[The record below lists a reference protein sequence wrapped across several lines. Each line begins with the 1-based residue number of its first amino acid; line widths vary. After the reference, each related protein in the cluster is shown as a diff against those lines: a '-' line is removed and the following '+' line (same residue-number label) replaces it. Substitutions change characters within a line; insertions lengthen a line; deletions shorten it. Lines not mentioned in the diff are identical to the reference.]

1 MELNCFKCLAASKQG
16 NVKTLVSKCSSCKRI
31 IVTTNRLPQTTDIV
45 NMPNNTVYYHLN
57 EDEPN
62 AYSLL
67 FSESAVED
75 DPDLEK
81 YREKSVLLIGS
92 GKFGRMPVLLNLLNL
107 PFKRIVCLCNEKTWA
122 HTFINDWILAEHEDI
137 SQKESTIKA
146 IDNYM
151 RENNMYFDTIITYD
165 DLCTTLTSYL
175 SELYG
180 LNGISFDFCTK
191 IKNKYEFRK
200 LCKQQ
205 GISHPNFFKIDSN
218 QRRDYIDYYKRIANK
233 NKNVLTVT
241 NLFDAKITCNL
252 PVVVK
257 NPFGLGKGER
267 DFKNMSYFSNAMN
280 IHQDFFLQTKTNRLC
295 SNVQFSR
302 RVLPDR

>member
-1 MELNCFKCLAASKQG
+1 MEVEVACSTCRSENSDGFNTKC
-16 NVKTLVSKCSSCKRI
+16 TKCKLI
-31 IVTTNRLPQTTDIV
+31 IVTTNRLSPIERTKIYLPE
-45 NMPNNTVYYHLN
+45 NSIYFHLN
-57 EDEPN
+57 EDVLHE
-62 AYSLL
+62 YSKILHKRVNGHSKLTSSVDHADRYTNKNLL
-67 FSESAVED
+67 V
-75 DPDLEK
+75 
-81 YREKSVLLIGS
+81 IGC
-92 GKFGRMPVLLNLLNL
+92 GGIKRMPVLLGILKL
-107 PFKRIVCLCNEKTWA
+107 PFRRIVCLCNEKTWA

-218 QRRDYIDYYKRIANK
+218 QRRDYIDYYKRKSSSSNQLHSMDQ
-233 NKNVLTVT
+233 LTVCH
-241 NLFDAKITCNL
+241 F

-257 NPFGLGKGER
+257 NPFGLGKG
-267 DFKNMSYFSNAMN
+267 KILS
-280 IHQDFFLQTKTNRLC
+280 
-295 SNVQFSR
+295 
-302 RVLPDR
+302 